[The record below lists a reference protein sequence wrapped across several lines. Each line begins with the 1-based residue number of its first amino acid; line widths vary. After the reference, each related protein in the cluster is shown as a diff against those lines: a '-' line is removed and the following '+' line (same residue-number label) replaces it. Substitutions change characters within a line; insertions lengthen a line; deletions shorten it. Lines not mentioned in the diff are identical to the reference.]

1 LWGKKKTWVFEAYFA
16 LKIQLQRRRKEKTT
30 TKKKRT
36 KGFYDDDEF
45 ANCLRMR
52 ADDTITSAAVK
63 KLNNFFVI
71 ILWCT
76 RITAG
81 LLVGREGGRDGCLR
95 ERLWG
100 RGSLAFPGEGLGNWV
115 VSLRS
120 SWIRIYR
127 GLTC

>member
-1 LWGKKKTWVFEAYFA
+1 
-16 LKIQLQRRRKEKTT
+16 
-30 TKKKRT
+30 
-36 KGFYDDDEF
+36 
-45 ANCLRMR
+45 MR
-52 ADDTITSAAVK
+52 ADDTIASAAAVK
-63 KLNNFFVI
+63 KVKIFFVV

-76 RITAG
+76 RISAG
-81 LLVGREGGRDGCLR
+81 LLGGREGGREGCLR

-100 RGSLAFPGEGLGNWV
+100 RGSLAFPGEGLGDWV